1 METVTKSV
9 AFSANTD
16 RSREASSAF
25 CVDSRASQIG
35 MVLLFCRFIEEGE
48 GEDKGGEKEGEK
60 EERGREGKGD
70 GGVCDSYRS

>member
-25 CVDSRASQIG
+25 CVDARASQIG

-48 GEDKGGEKEGEK
+48 GEDKGGEKE
-60 EERGREGKGD
+60 ERGREGKGD